1 MLKQDAINLLIQVAH
16 LAQERGLL
24 RLSDAL
30 QVAKA
35 IEILQVVED
44 QPQARMQIER
54 PEPNEVGGGTVNT
67 QRFPGDGRPRK

>member
-1 MLKQDAINLLIQVAH
+1 MEKEQAIDLLVRVAH

-35 IEILQVVED
+35 IETLLPAPAEMRIEK
-44 QPQARMQIER
+44 PQ
-54 PEPNEVGGGTVNT
+54 PNEIGGGILVS
-67 QRFPGDGRPRK
+67 PR

>member
-35 IEILQVVED
+35 IEVLNDPED

-54 PEPNEVGGGTVNT
+54 PEPNEVGGGTMGSP
-67 QRFPGDGRPRK
+67 RFPGDGRPRK

>member
-1 MLKQDAINLLIQVAH
+1 MEKEQAINLLIQVAH

-35 IEILQVVED
+35 IETLQ
-44 QPQARMQIER
+44 
-54 PEPNEVGGGTVNT
+54 PEPAEMRIEKPQPSEVGGGVLIS
-67 QRFPGDGRPRK
+67 PR